1 MSNAETSAVYAQEIM
16 RLKKE
21 NAAQLAELTRIAEA
35 LGTNEGHSSVT
46 HIETLREQLKDCSAV
61 VDRQQEMLDRNQEKV
76 YEQGF
81 IDGVQKNSE
90 SRVSKFMDKKW
101 VGLTDEQIKQCSY
114 DANGFMIDR
123 EVAMRA
129 VESKLKEKNG
139 G

>member
-1 MSNAETSAVYAQEIM
+1 VDKNEYIDLFHKLQLNEVAFKPLFRCDDEVLTLV
-16 RLKKE
+16 
-21 NAAQLAELTRIAEA
+21 NAAE
-35 LGTNEGHSSVT
+35 
-46 HIETLREQLKDCSAV
+46 
-61 VDRQQEMLDRNQEKV
+61 EKV

-129 VESKLKEKNG
+129 VESKLKEKNT
-139 G
+139 

>member
-129 VESKLKEKNG
+129 VESKLKEKNT
-139 G
+139 